1 MSLTSTLIK
10 KKMRN
15 FKKKNLNVMSVN
27 SLTLVLA
34 IIFLTIGFNIQERF
48 SFWGTFITEVV
59 IVLIPALLISST
71 GRIKEVLKIKK
82 VPMKSLGLTLI
93 LVVLIY
99 PVILLLNGVFL
110 SLLSNFIEYKN
121 FPMELMLQNVPIFNY
136 LIFMCLVPAICEEV
150 FFRGT
155 LTNAYNVY
163 GERFAIVVSALVF
176 ALFHFDIQNFIAPF
190 LLGLLFASLIEVTGS
205 ILPAILGHFVNN
217 VLAVLSARYVNERVF
232 NFLRQTKFSREIGS
246 LELSIIII
254 LVVLSIFSIVFSRLI
269 LKNLKKE
276 NQAEGQV
283 KIRYRDVEAIDL
295 FNFVPL
301 IALVI
306 LYFIYH
312 YIVF

>member
-1 MSLTSTLIK
+1 
-10 KKMRN
+10 
-15 FKKKNLNVMSVN
+15 MSVN

-34 IIFLTIGFNIQERF
+34 IIFLTIGFNIQERL
-48 SFWGTFITEVV
+48 SFWGTFITEIG
-59 IVLIPALLISST
+59 IVLVPALLISST
-71 GRIKEVLKIKK
+71 GNVKEVLKIKK
-82 VPMKSLGLTLI
+82 VPLKSLLLTII
-93 LVVLIY
+93 LVILIY

-110 SLLSNFIEYKN
+110 SLLSNFVEYKN

-163 GERFAIVVSALVF
+163 GEKFSIIVSAFVF

-205 ILPAILGHFVNN
+205 ILPAIVAHFVNN
-217 VLAVLSARYVNERVF
+217 VIAVLTARYF
-232 NFLRQTKFSREIGS
+232 NDRFFDFLRQTKFTREIGS

-254 LVVLSIFSIVFSRLI
+254 LVLLSILSIVLSRFI
-269 LKNLKKE
+269 LKNLRKE
-276 NQAEGQV
+276 NLGQKEV
-283 KIRYRDVEAIDL
+283 KIRYRDVEGIDL

>member
-1 MSLTSTLIK
+1 
-10 KKMRN
+10 
-15 FKKKNLNVMSVN
+15 MSVN

-34 IIFLTIGFNIQERF
+34 IIFLTIGFNIQERL
-48 SFWGTFITEVV
+48 SFWGTFITEIG
-59 IVLIPALLISST
+59 IVLVPALLISST
-71 GRIKEVLKIKK
+71 GNVKEVLKIKK
-82 VPMKSLGLTLI
+82 VPLKSLLLTII
-93 LVVLIY
+93 LVILIY

-110 SLLSNFIEYKN
+110 SLLSNFVEYKN

-163 GERFAIVVSALVF
+163 GEKFSIIVSALVF

-205 ILPAILGHFVNN
+205 IRPAIVAHFVNN
-217 VLAVLSARYVNERVF
+217 VIAVLTARYF
-232 NFLRQTKFSREIGS
+232 NDRFFDFLRQTKFTREIGS

-254 LVVLSIFSIVFSRLI
+254 LVLLSILSIVLSRFI
-269 LKNLKKE
+269 LKNLRKE
-276 NQAEGQV
+276 NLGQKEV
-283 KIRYRDVEAIDL
+283 KVRYRDVEGIDL

>member
-1 MSLTSTLIK
+1 MSLTFTHIK
-10 KKMRN
+10 KKMRTY
-15 FKKKNLNVMSVN
+15 KKKNLNVMSVN

-48 SFWGTFITEVV
+48 SFWGTFITETL
-59 IVLIPALLISST
+59 IVLLPALLISST
-71 GRIKEVLKIKK
+71 GDLKEVLKIKK
-82 VPMKSLGLTLI
+82 VSFKSLGKTII

-121 FPMELMLQNVPIFNY
+121 FPMEIMLQNVPILNY
-136 LIFMCLVPAICEEV
+136 LVFMCLVPAICEEV

-155 LTNAYNVY
+155 LTNVYNVY
-163 GERFAIVVSALVF
+163 GERFAIIVSALVF

-190 LLGLLFASLIEVTGS
+190 LLGLLFASLIEYTGS
-205 ILPAILGHFVNN
+205 IIPAIVAHFINN
-217 VLAVLSARYVNERVF
+217 VIAVLTARYLNERLF
-232 NFLRQTKFSREIGS
+232 DFLRQTKFTREIGS

-254 LVVLSIFSIVFSRLI
+254 LVLLSIFSFILSRFI
-269 LKNLKKE
+269 LKSLKEE
-276 NQAEGQV
+276 NNKYREV
-283 KIRYRDVEAIDL
+283 KIRYRDVEGIDL

>member
-10 KKMRN
+10 KKMKN

-48 SFWGTFITEVV
+48 SFWGTLITEVV

-82 VPMKSLGLTLI
+82 VPMKSLGLTII

-136 LIFMCLVPAICEEV
+136 LIFMCLVPAI
-150 FFRGT
+150 F
-155 LTNAYNVY
+155 
-163 GERFAIVVSALVF
+163 
-176 ALFHFDIQNFIAPF
+176 
-190 LLGLLFASLIEVTGS
+190 
-205 ILPAILGHFVNN
+205 
-217 VLAVLSARYVNERVF
+217 
-232 NFLRQTKFSREIGS
+232 
-246 LELSIIII
+246 
-254 LVVLSIFSIVFSRLI
+254 
-269 LKNLKKE
+269 
-276 NQAEGQV
+276 
-283 KIRYRDVEAIDL
+283 
-295 FNFVPL
+295 
-301 IALVI
+301 
-306 LYFIYH
+306 
-312 YIVF
+312 

>member
-1 MSLTSTLIK
+1 
-10 KKMRN
+10 MRTY
-15 FKKKNLNVMSVN
+15 KKKNLNVMSVN

-48 SFWGTFITEVV
+48 SFWGTFITETL
-59 IVLIPALLISST
+59 IVLLPALLISST
-71 GRIKEVLKIKK
+71 GDVKEVLKIKK
-82 VPMKSLGLTLI
+82 VSFKSLGKTII

-121 FPMELMLQNVPIFNY
+121 FPMEIMLQNVPILNY
-136 LIFMCLVPAICEEV
+136 LIFMCLVPAICEEI

-163 GERFAIVVSALVF
+163 RERFAIIVSALVF

-190 LLGLLFASLIEVTGS
+190 LLGLLFASLIEYTGS
-205 ILPAILGHFVNN
+205 IIPAIVAHFINN
-217 VLAVLSARYVNERVF
+217 VIAVLTARYLNERLF
-232 NFLRQTKFSREIGS
+232 DFLRQTKFSREIGS

-254 LVVLSIFSIVFSRLI
+254 LVLLSIFSFILSRFI
-269 LKNLKKE
+269 LKSLKEENNKYKE
-276 NQAEGQV
+276 V
-283 KIRYRDVEAIDL
+283 KIRYRDGEGIDL
-295 FNFVPL
+295 FNFVPI

>member
-1 MSLTSTLIK
+1 MCLTSTLIR
-10 KKMRN
+10 KKMKRY
-15 FKKKNLNVMSVN
+15 KKKNLNVMSVN

-34 IIFLTIGFNIQERF
+34 IIFLTFGFNIQEKY
-48 SFWGTFITEVV
+48 SFWGTFITE
-59 IVLIPALLISST
+59 IFIILIPAILISST
-71 GRIKEVLKIKK
+71 GNIKEVLKIKK
-82 VPMKSLGLTLI
+82 ISGESILKTII
-93 LVVLIY
+93 LVILSY
-99 PVILLLNGVFL
+99 PVILLLNGIFL

-190 LLGLLFASLIEVTGS
+190 LLGLLFSSLIEVTGS
-205 ILPAILGHFVNN
+205 IIPAIVAHFVNN
-217 VLAVLSARYVNERVF
+217 VIAVLTARYVNERLF
-232 NFLRQTKFSREIGS
+232 EFLRKTKLSREIGS
-246 LELSIIII
+246 LELSIIILLI
-254 LVVLSIFSIVFSRLI
+254 VVSIFSVILIRLI

-276 NQAEGQV
+276 SQEDV
-283 KIRYRDVEAIDL
+283 EIKIRYRDVEGVDL
-295 FNFVPL
+295 FNFVPI

>member
-1 MSLTSTLIK
+1 
-10 KKMRN
+10 MRTY
-15 FKKKNLNVMSVN
+15 KKKNLNVMSVN

-48 SFWGTFITEVV
+48 SFWGTFITETL
-59 IVLIPALLISST
+59 IVLLPALLISST
-71 GRIKEVLKIKK
+71 GDVKEVLKIKK
-82 VPMKSLGLTLI
+82 VSFKSLGKTII

-121 FPMELMLQNVPIFNY
+121 FPMEIMLQNVPILNY

-163 GERFAIVVSALVF
+163 GERFAIIVSALVF

-190 LLGLLFASLIEVTGS
+190 LLGLLFASLIEYTGS
-205 ILPAILGHFVNN
+205 IIPAIVAHFINN
-217 VLAVLSARYVNERVF
+217 VIAVLTARYLNERLF
-232 NFLRQTKFSREIGS
+232 DFLRQTKFSREIGS

-254 LVVLSIFSIVFSRLI
+254 LVLLSIFSFILSRFI
-269 LKNLKKE
+269 LKSLKEENNKYKE
-276 NQAEGQV
+276 V
-283 KIRYRDVEAIDL
+283 KIRYRDVEGIDL

>member
-1 MSLTSTLIK
+1 MSLTFTHIK
-10 KKMRN
+10 KKMRTY
-15 FKKKNLNVMSVN
+15 KKKNLNVMSVN

-48 SFWGTFITEVV
+48 SFWGTFITETL
-59 IVLIPALLISST
+59 IVLLPALLISST
-71 GRIKEVLKIKK
+71 GDIKEVLKIKK
-82 VPMKSLGLTLI
+82 VSFKSLGKTII

-121 FPMELMLQNVPIFNY
+121 FPMEIMLQNVPILNY

-163 GERFAIVVSALVF
+163 GERFAIIVSALVF

-190 LLGLLFASLIEVTGS
+190 LLGLLFASLIEYTGS
-205 ILPAILGHFVNN
+205 IIPAIVAHFINN
-217 VLAVLSARYVNERVF
+217 VIAVLTARYLNERLF
-232 NFLRQTKFSREIGS
+232 DFLRQTKFSREIGS

-254 LVVLSIFSIVFSRLI
+254 LVLLSIFSFILSRFI
-269 LKNLKKE
+269 LKSLKEENNKYKE
-276 NQAEGQV
+276 V
-283 KIRYRDVEAIDL
+283 KIRYRDVEGIDL

>member
-1 MSLTSTLIK
+1 
-10 KKMRN
+10 
-15 FKKKNLNVMSVN
+15 MSVN

-34 IIFLTIGFNIQERF
+34 IIFLTIGFNIQERL
-48 SFWGTFITEVV
+48 SFWGTFITEIG
-59 IVLIPALLISST
+59 IVLVPALLISST
-71 GRIKEVLKIKK
+71 GNVKEVLKIKK
-82 VPMKSLGLTLI
+82 VPLKSLLLTII
-93 LVVLIY
+93 LVILIY

-110 SLLSNFIEYKN
+110 SLLSNFVEYKN

-163 GERFAIVVSALVF
+163 GEKFSIIVSALVF

-205 ILPAILGHFVNN
+205 ILPAIVAHFVNN
-217 VLAVLSARYVNERVF
+217 VIAVLTARYF
-232 NFLRQTKFSREIGS
+232 NDRFFDFLRQTKFTREIGS

-254 LVVLSIFSIVFSRLI
+254 LVLLSILSIVLSRFI
-269 LKNLKKE
+269 LKNLRKE
-276 NQAEGQV
+276 NLGQKEV
-283 KIRYRDVEAIDL
+283 KVRYRDVEGIDL

>member
-1 MSLTSTLIK
+1 
-10 KKMRN
+10 MRTY
-15 FKKKNLNVMSVN
+15 KKKNLNVMSVN

-48 SFWGTFITEVV
+48 SFWGTFITETL
-59 IVLIPALLISST
+59 IVLLPALLISST
-71 GRIKEVLKIKK
+71 GDVKEVLKIKK
-82 VPMKSLGLTLI
+82 VSFKSLGKTII

-121 FPMELMLQNVPIFNY
+121 FPMEIMLQNVPILNY
-136 LIFMCLVPAICEEV
+136 LIFMCLVPAICEEI

-163 GERFAIVVSALVF
+163 GERFAIIVSALVF

-190 LLGLLFASLIEVTGS
+190 LLGLLFASLIEYTGS
-205 ILPAILGHFVNN
+205 IIPAIVAHFINN
-217 VLAVLSARYVNERVF
+217 VIAVLTARYLNERLF
-232 NFLRQTKFSREIGS
+232 DFLRQTKFSREIGS

-254 LVVLSIFSIVFSRLI
+254 LVLLSIFSFILSRFI
-269 LKNLKKE
+269 LKSLKEENNKYKE
-276 NQAEGQV
+276 V
-283 KIRYRDVEAIDL
+283 KIRYRDVEGIDL

>member
-1 MSLTSTLIK
+1 
-10 KKMRN
+10 MRTY
-15 FKKKNLNVMSVN
+15 KKKNLNVMSVN

-48 SFWGTFITEVV
+48 SFWGTFITETL
-59 IVLIPALLISST
+59 IVLLPALLVSST
-71 GRIKEVLKIKK
+71 GDVKEVLKIKK
-82 VPMKSLGLTLI
+82 VSFKSLGKTII

-121 FPMELMLQNVPIFNY
+121 FPMEIMLQNVPILNY

-163 GERFAIVVSALVF
+163 GERFAIIVSALVF

-190 LLGLLFASLIEVTGS
+190 LLGLLFASLIEYTGS
-205 ILPAILGHFVNN
+205 IIPAIVAHFINN
-217 VLAVLSARYVNERVF
+217 VIAVLTARYLNERLF
-232 NFLRQTKFSREIGS
+232 DFLRQTKFSREIGS

-254 LVVLSIFSIVFSRLI
+254 LVLLSIFSFILSRFI
-269 LKNLKKE
+269 LKSLKEENNKYKE
-276 NQAEGQV
+276 V
-283 KIRYRDVEAIDL
+283 KIRYRDVEGIDL

>member
-1 MSLTSTLIK
+1 
-10 KKMRN
+10 MRTY
-15 FKKKNLNVMSVN
+15 KKKNLNVMSVN

-48 SFWGTFITEVV
+48 SFWGTFITETL
-59 IVLIPALLISST
+59 IVLLPALLISST
-71 GRIKEVLKIKK
+71 GDVKEVLKIKK
-82 VPMKSLGLTLI
+82 VSFKSLGKTII

-121 FPMELMLQNVPIFNY
+121 FPMEIMLQNVPILNY

-190 LLGLLFASLIEVTGS
+190 LLGLLFASLIEYTGS
-205 ILPAILGHFVNN
+205 IIPAIVAHFINN
-217 VLAVLSARYVNERVF
+217 VIAVLTARYLNERLF
-232 NFLRQTKFSREIGS
+232 DFLRQTKFTREIGS

-254 LVVLSIFSIVFSRLI
+254 LVLLSIFSFILSRLI
-269 LKNLKKE
+269 LKSLKEENNKCKE
-276 NQAEGQV
+276 V
-283 KIRYRDVEAIDL
+283 KIRYRDVEGIDL

>member
-1 MSLTSTLIK
+1 
-10 KKMRN
+10 MRTY
-15 FKKKNLNVMSVN
+15 KKKNLNVMSVN

-48 SFWGTFITEVV
+48 SFWGTFITETI
-59 IVLIPALLISST
+59 IVLLPALLISST
-71 GRIKEVLKIKK
+71 GDVKEVLKIKK
-82 VPMKSLGLTLI
+82 VSFKSLGKTII

-121 FPMELMLQNVPIFNY
+121 FPMEIMLQNVPILNY

-163 GERFAIVVSALVF
+163 GERFAIIVSALVF

-190 LLGLLFASLIEVTGS
+190 LLGLLFASLIEYTGS
-205 ILPAILGHFVNN
+205 IIPAIVAHFINN
-217 VLAVLSARYVNERVF
+217 VIAVLTARYLNERLF
-232 NFLRQTKFSREIGS
+232 DFLRQTKFSREIGS

-254 LVVLSIFSIVFSRLI
+254 LVLLSIFSFILSRFI
-269 LKNLKKE
+269 LKSLKEENNKYKE
-276 NQAEGQV
+276 V
-283 KIRYRDVEAIDL
+283 KIRYRDVEGIDL

>member
-1 MSLTSTLIK
+1 MCLTSTHTK
-10 KKMRN
+10 KKMKS

-34 IIFLTIGFNIQERF
+34 IIFLTIGFNIQERL
-48 SFWGTFITEVV
+48 SFWGTFITEIG
-59 IVLIPALLISST
+59 IVLVPALLISST
-71 GRIKEVLKIKK
+71 GNVKEVLKIKK
-82 VPMKSLGLTLI
+82 VPLKSLLLTII
-93 LVVLIY
+93 LVILIY

-110 SLLSNFIEYKN
+110 SLLSNFVEYKN

-163 GERFAIVVSALVF
+163 GEKFSIIVSALVF

-205 ILPAILGHFVNN
+205 ILPAIVAHFVNN
-217 VLAVLSARYVNERVF
+217 VIAVLTARYF
-232 NFLRQTKFSREIGS
+232 NDRFFDFLRQTKFTREIGS

-254 LVVLSIFSIVFSRLI
+254 LVLLSILSIVLSRFI
-269 LKNLKKE
+269 LKNLRKE
-276 NQAEGQV
+276 NLGQKEV
-283 KIRYRDVEAIDL
+283 KVRYRDVEGIDL